1 MEVSEAEGKGRSG
14 VQELP
19 NFDLS
24 FPLSLPQGYPA
35 VPSTPKEPEPWADR
49 GVPP

>member
-1 MEVSEAEGKGRSG
+1 MKVSEAKRKGHCG

-24 FPLSLPQGYPA
+24 FLLSLPQGYPA
-35 VPSTPKEPEPWADR
+35 VPSTPKEPEPWADL